1 MPPEVRRAK
10 FKERLTTYPI
20 PGIGKGLLE
29 AYLARPDTTVIG
41 GVRDILAASS
51 KALERLPTAQGSKLI
66 LVKIDSSSE
75 TDAAAAVKTLAS
87 QGITKV
93 DVVIANAGISH
104 SYDPVATL
112 KLADLKDHVTVN
124 TYGPVLL
131 FQAFWPLL
139 QKSAQPKFIVIST
152 VSASIGAME
161 HIPFPV
167 ASYGASKAMVNY
179 LTRRI
184 HFENESL
191 IAFPI
196 HPG

>member
-1 MPPEVRRAK
+1 MN
-10 FKERLTTYPI
+10 
-20 PGIGKGLLE
+20 
-29 AYLARPDTTVIG
+29 
-41 GVRDILAASS
+41 
-51 KALERLPTAQGSKLI
+51 
-66 LVKIDSSSE
+66 IDSSSE
-75 TDAAAAVKTLAS
+75 TDPAAAVETLAS
-87 QGITKV
+87 QGVAKV
-93 DVVIANAGISH
+93 DVLIANAGIAH

-131 FQAFWPLL
+131 FQAFLPLL
-139 QKSAQPKFIVIST
+139 QKSLNPKFVVIST
-152 VSASIGAME
+152 IASSIGAM
-161 HIPFPV
+161 IPFNV